1 MRSSTVQILKEF
13 LELGGRV
20 IFSGEIP
27 QYVDGVESKAV
38 CELAAHPNAVTIP
51 FEKQALAE
59 AARKTSSFYP
69 VVEGEGAESVFVQMR
84 YDADR
89 KLLYAALL
97 NTDRENPRASLRLS
111 LRDPSGAFSFREAPL
126 FAEQWDLAS
135 GKRFRKELSI
145 ENGVPAVTFGMEA
158 AGEKIFVFTRE
169 EDPSLETPEKAE
181 ELKQ

>member
-1 MRSSTVQILKEF
+1 M
-13 LELGGRV
+13 

-97 NTDRENPRASLRLS
+97 NHGPENR
-111 LRDPSGAFSFREAPL
+111 APL
-126 FAEQWDLAS
+126 CAFRCGILPARFPS
-135 GKRFRKELSI
+135 GKRLCSRS
-145 ENGVPAVTFGMEA
+145 NGIWLPANDSAKSFLLKTE
-158 AGEKIFVFTRE
+158 
-169 EDPSLETPEKAE
+169 SLR
-181 ELKQ
+181 